1 MVESTIKV
9 IVNISTEFQGH
20 FCGNKRVIRMNPWVE
35 WVNWVSITFVYSK
48 RVIRVSRWVKL
59 VHSKANVTLHNSIE
73 FLCQFS
79 SNNKVIRMN
88 PWLYLVQSTTQVI
101 LHSSTEFKGHFF
113 WSKRVMRMNPK
124 VYLIQSTATVIL
136 HISTE
141 FQGDFCRI
149 KELLER
155 THGSKAPSISFYT
168 SPLRS
173 NDIILKMKSC
183 FNISLSSRGICPKI
197 KVPLS
202 SKDIFLEIKEFLEW
216 THQ

>member
-1 MVESTIKV
+1 MLHYTSPLSFYVSFLQIIKLLEW
-9 IVNISTEFQGH
+9 T
-20 FCGNKRVIRMNPWVE
+20 CGYIW
-35 WVNWVSITFVYSK
+35 SK
-48 RVIRVSRWVKL
+48 VPPKSFYTPPL
-59 VHSKANVTLHNSIE
+59 SSKDI
-73 FLCQFS
+73 
-79 SNNKVIRMN
+79 
-88 PWLYLVQSTTQVI
+88 
-101 LHSSTEFKGHFF
+101 FF
-113 WSKRVMRMNPK
+113 WSKRVMRMNPR

-155 THGSKAPSISFYT
+155 THGSKAPSMSFYK

-173 NDIILKMKSC
+173 NDIILQIKSC
-183 FNISLSSRGICPKI
+183 LNISLSFRGICLKI
-197 KVPLS
+197 IVPLS